1 MPLSKKIFDYVFAII
16 LLIILA
22 IPMLLIWIIASI
34 DTQQNGIFTQK
45 RVGQNAKL
53 FTIYKFRSLKGTY
66 TNSVTTEKSH
76 KITHFGR
83 FLIKTKLDETPQ
95 LINILNG
102 TMSFVGPRPDVQG
115 YADMLKGEDR
125 IILKVKPGI
134 TGPAQLAYK
143 NENEILNQVSDPIKY
158 NDEVLWPDKVKIN
171 KKYVENW
178 NFKND
183 ILYLLKTIGFPCSI

>member
-115 YADMLKGEDR
+115 YADVLKGEDR

-158 NDEVLWPDKVKIN
+158 NDEVLWPNKVKIN

-183 ILYLLKTIGFPCSI
+183 ILYLLKTIGFPC

>member
-115 YADMLKGEDR
+115 YADVLKGEDR

-158 NDEVLWPDKVKIN
+158 NDEVLWSDKVKIN
-171 KKYVENW
+171 KKICQKLE
-178 NFKND
+178 F
-183 ILYLLKTIGFPCSI
+183 

>member
-115 YADMLKGEDR
+115 YADVLQGEDR

>member
-1 MPLSKKIFDYVFAII
+1 MPLSKKIFDYIFAII

-22 IPMLLIWIIASI
+22 VPMLLIWIITTI
-34 DTQQNGIFTQK
+34 DIQQNGIFTQK

-66 TNSVTTEKSH
+66 TNSITTEKSH
-76 KITHFGR
+76 KITNFGR

-102 TMSFVGPRPDVQG
+102 TMSFVGPRPDVPG
-115 YADMLKGEDR
+115 YADELKGDDR

-143 NENEILNQVSDPIKY
+143 NEHQILNQVQNPIKY

-171 KKYVENW
+171 RKYVENW
-178 NFKND
+178 SFKTD
-183 ILYLLKTIGFPCSI
+183 IIYLLKTIGIPCSV

>member
-34 DTQQNGIFTQK
+34 DTQQNGIFKQK

-76 KITHFGR
+76 KITHFGH
-83 FLIKTKLDETPQ
+83 FLIKTKLDETLQ

-115 YADMLKGEDR
+115 YADELQGEDR

>member
-115 YADMLKGEDR
+115 YADVLKGEDR

-158 NDEVLWPDKVKIN
+158 NDEVLWSDKVKIN
-171 KKYVENW
+171 KKYVKNR

>member
-76 KITHFGR
+76 KTTHFGR

-115 YADMLKGEDR
+115 YADVLKGEDR

>member
-115 YADMLKGEDR
+115 YADVLKGEDR

-158 NDEVLWPDKVKIN
+158 NDEVLWSDKVKIN
-171 KKYVENW
+171 KKYVKNW

>member
-76 KITHFGR
+76 KITNFGH

-95 LINILNG
+95 LFNILNG

-115 YADMLKGEDR
+115 YADELKGEDR

-143 NENEILNQVSDPIKY
+143 NENEILNQVPDPIKY

-183 ILYLLKTIGFPCSI
+183 MLYLLKTIGFPCSV

>member
-45 RVGQNAKL
+45 RVGQKAKL
-53 FTIYKFRSLKGTY
+53 FTIYKFRSLKGGY

-115 YADMLKGEDR
+115 YADVLKGEDR

-183 ILYLLKTIGFPCSI
+183 ILYLLKTIGFPC

>member
-115 YADMLKGEDR
+115 YADVLKGEDR

-171 KKYVENW
+171 KKYVKNW